1 MNPAVTALA
10 VHACKAVLAIVR
22 TGAKCKMHRL
32 EPIMNKKKK
41 SALHKAGKWPY
52 LFCLPFLSAY
62 FLFSMFPMLYSLKI
76 SFYDWNGFGAKTFV
90 GIKNYLDL
98 FTKDPLFLK
107 SLGNTIILMAFST
120 PITVLLGLGV
130 AYLLFDIGRGKRIY
144 QTVNFF
150 PYITTPVAIGFIFS
164 YLFDWQSGYVNKL
177 LIWLGALNEPF
188 FWLGSEIAS
197 KVIIVIMIVWRYLGY
212 YMTIYLAAMTSISSE
227 VYEAAAVDGAS
238 NFKIF
243 TKITVPMLRN
253 TTRFLIITSLIG
265 GLQMFEEPKLLF
277 SGWASLGNGQT
288 GGPGH
293 TALTT
298 VWKFF
303 NDAFSQDSRLGYG
316 SAMAYTLFVIIMLFS
331 VVGFRLSRGKV
342 NNKARRRIGSV
353 VKQLLLIFMTLIM
366 FFPLYIVF
374 IMGTYYSEDIF
385 KAMPILP
392 SSYLLNNLR
401 MVISKG
407 YFQAYLNSIIVS
419 VCSVAI
425 SVLISTMI
433 GFALAKYNF
442 KGKKIIFGFV
452 MAIMMIPGQISLIGY
467 MLEMRTLRL
476 SSTLLPLIFT
486 WAAHPLGVF
495 LMTQFIS
502 DGVPD
507 ELLESGRL
515 DGCSEPGIFFRL
527 VVPCVKPGI
536 LTLSTLVFLWSW
548 NNYVLPVI
556 MINKQELFTIPL
568 MVNNLSNSFR
578 SDYGAI
584 MCALALS
591 VLPMIVIFSLCSK
604 TFIKGIAAGAVK
616 G

>member
-1 MNPAVTALA
+1 
-10 VHACKAVLAIVR
+10 
-22 TGAKCKMHRL
+22 
-32 EPIMNKKKK
+32 MNKKKK

>member
-1 MNPAVTALA
+1 
-10 VHACKAVLAIVR
+10 
-22 TGAKCKMHRL
+22 
-32 EPIMNKKKK
+32 MNKKKK

-253 TTRFLIITSLIG
+253 TTRF
-265 GLQMFEEPKLLF
+265 
-277 SGWASLGNGQT
+277 
-288 GGPGH
+288 
-293 TALTT
+293 
-298 VWKFF
+298 
-303 NDAFSQDSRLGYG
+303 
-316 SAMAYTLFVIIMLFS
+316 
-331 VVGFRLSRGKV
+331 
-342 NNKARRRIGSV
+342 
-353 VKQLLLIFMTLIM
+353 
-366 FFPLYIVF
+366 
-374 IMGTYYSEDIF
+374 
-385 KAMPILP
+385 
-392 SSYLLNNLR
+392 
-401 MVISKG
+401 
-407 YFQAYLNSIIVS
+407 
-419 VCSVAI
+419 
-425 SVLISTMI
+425 
-433 GFALAKYNF
+433 
-442 KGKKIIFGFV
+442 
-452 MAIMMIPGQISLIGY
+452 
-467 MLEMRTLRL
+467 
-476 SSTLLPLIFT
+476 
-486 WAAHPLGVF
+486 
-495 LMTQFIS
+495 
-502 DGVPD
+502 
-507 ELLESGRL
+507 
-515 DGCSEPGIFFRL
+515 
-527 VVPCVKPGI
+527 
-536 LTLSTLVFLWSW
+536 
-548 NNYVLPVI
+548 
-556 MINKQELFTIPL
+556 
-568 MVNNLSNSFR
+568 
-578 SDYGAI
+578 
-584 MCALALS
+584 
-591 VLPMIVIFSLCSK
+591 
-604 TFIKGIAAGAVK
+604 
-616 G
+616 

>member
-1 MNPAVTALA
+1 MAAFLIITAA
-10 VHACKAVLAIVR
+10 HASILVIVQ

>member
-1 MNPAVTALA
+1 
-10 VHACKAVLAIVR
+10 
-22 TGAKCKMHRL
+22 
-32 EPIMNKKKK
+32 
-41 SALHKAGKWPY
+41 
-52 LFCLPFLSAY
+52 
-62 FLFSMFPMLYSLKI
+62 
-76 SFYDWNGFGAKTFV
+76 
-90 GIKNYLDL
+90 
-98 FTKDPLFLK
+98 
-107 SLGNTIILMAFST
+107 
-120 PITVLLGLGV
+120 
-130 AYLLFDIGRGKRIY
+130 
-144 QTVNFF
+144 
-150 PYITTPVAIGFIFS
+150 
-164 YLFDWQSGYVNKL
+164 
-177 LIWLGALNEPF
+177 
-188 FWLGSEIAS
+188 
-197 KVIIVIMIVWRYLGY
+197 
-212 YMTIYLAAMTSISSE
+212 
-227 VYEAAAVDGAS
+227 
-238 NFKIF
+238 
-243 TKITVPMLRN
+243 
-253 TTRFLIITSLIG
+253 
-265 GLQMFEEPKLLF
+265 
-277 SGWASLGNGQT
+277 
-288 GGPGH
+288 
-293 TALTT
+293 
-298 VWKFF
+298 
-303 NDAFSQDSRLGYG
+303 
-316 SAMAYTLFVIIMLFS
+316 
-331 VVGFRLSRGKV
+331 
-342 NNKARRRIGSV
+342 
-353 VKQLLLIFMTLIM
+353 
-366 FFPLYIVF
+366 
-374 IMGTYYSEDIF
+374 
-385 KAMPILP
+385 
-392 SSYLLNNLR
+392 
-401 MVISKG
+401 
-407 YFQAYLNSIIVS
+407 
-419 VCSVAI
+419 
-425 SVLISTMI
+425 MI